1 MIENKK
7 ILIIGGAGFIGTAI
21 SEQLYENNTV
31 VIADVCDFSKSSL
44 NLAGLDT
51 EPSIQKVHVDATD
64 KDAVLSLGDDFD
76 YIIHATAI
84 LGIHK
89 VVEHSIAT
97 IDTNYTSCKYALELA
112 RKQRHLY
119 KFLSFSTSEVYG
131 RNVAG
136 AEEDKDMSVGPA
148 YEARWCYAASKIVCE
163 HLIAGYTRE
172 YDVPSVIIRPFN
184 VFGENRVGSNAM
196 STFLFKAM
204 LNESI
209 TIDGD
214 GSQVRAWC
222 HISDFVH
229 GVISALESDTNG
241 ESYNIGNPNN
251 VISILDLA
259 NMVKEIVGSKSEI
272 MVSNVYVP
280 DVKNRTLSVD
290 KAKEQLGYNPKVD
303 LKEGIQRMYDWAKNL
318 DRSLLEDL
326 LSK

>member
-21 SEQLYENNTV
+21 TSQLYKKNKV
-31 VIADVCDFSKSSL
+31 VVADVCDFAKSSL

-51 EPSIQKVHVDATD
+51 VDSIQKLCVDALD
-64 KDAVLSLGDDFD
+64 KEAVLSLGDDFD

-89 VVEHSIAT
+89 VVEHSVAT

-112 RKQRHLY
+112 RKQKNLK

-131 RNVAG
+131 RNIAG
-136 AEEDKDMSVGPA
+136 AEEDNDLSVGPA

-172 YDVPSVIIRPFN
+172 YGVPSVIIRPFN

-222 HISDFVH
+222 HIGDFVQ
-229 GVISALESDTNG
+229 GVISALECDTNG
-241 ESYNIGNPNN
+241 ESYNIGNPDN

-259 NMVKEIVGSKSEI
+259 NMVKEIVGSESEI
-272 MVSNVYVP
+272 IVSNVYVP

-290 KAKEQLGYNPKVD
+290 KAKEQLGYAPKID
-303 LKEGIQRMYDWAKNL
+303 LKEGIQRMYEWAKTL
-318 DRSLLEDL
+318 DKDLLKEL